1 MAQNEVNI
9 KIRISDDG
17 DLELISKKADKAAQS
32 TDTLTQSRNRY
43 NKGEKGVAGATA
55 NSTKAFSKMQ
65 QSMMGGGGLVPAYA
79 TLAANVFALSA
90 AFGVLR
96 RAAQVEQLEEGLR
109 RMGAQSG
116 LAMETLSRGLQQA
129 TGNALTL
136 EEAMRSTAMITSAGL
151 DPSMIEQFGVA
162 AKTAALALGR
172 NTQDSLERFTRGVTK
187 LEPELLDELGIFVK
201 LDEAYEQ
208 YAIALGKNVNQLT
221 SFEKRQAF
229 ANATLDEATKKFGA
243 LSDIDANPFDQLAA
257 AFADLSKSFIRIIS
271 SPVAGFVQM
280 LADST
285 GMLIGVTTLFAS
297 TISTQLLGS
306 FKDYADKAQMAS
318 EIQLKMAASN
328 TEMMDSLKRHSK
340 TIPELTAALEEGN
353 VTQDHFNAAINGQ
366 NQSLKMN
373 KEKLDAGGQSTAE
386 YTFQKKRATKA
397 LVEIRKSNIL
407 YTLSQARA
415 AEADTMAAI
424 SSGNLATIKQALKI
438 QFSQLGAAMSIAN
451 AQTTAYSRTLGV
463 LRVSMAM
470 TAAAARAM
478 GAAIT
483 RAMGPIGIAITVI
496 MMLAETAK
504 AIFEMLKSEEQ
515 KNLEKNVRDAEG
527 ILEELTDTFKELDQ
541 AAKGHSQ
548 SITTLSQRYIALG
561 NATST
566 AIQAAEKIRMQADSA
581 KGDRAAI
588 KVMQEVV
595 NKNTALQQS
604 MARTLG
610 TTTVDRKNYMQVLEL
625 GQGLVVTGQQVKGI
639 ETSFKAL
646 REETTKFFT
655 DLEGTTPLDNLAN
668 SLQEVVNSL
677 EGTDD
682 ISDINKI
689 IEDNVGQGKLQVML
703 KRMAGN
709 LDKEA
714 LVAVT
719 RTFKAEQARMQNQ
732 NTVIKGQEAS
742 LALVKAERD
751 FSEQGIRKQIEAEE
765 ELRILKEGLKKIE
778 IESQE
783 SIVESVRGTELQAAA
798 VHKLVL
804 LQKELKILQESALS
818 EAEKELK
825 VVENHF
831 KNKKMELDLEKKL
844 LQVAEKDLKLAQ
856 LKDRLSQ
863 EERRRAAS
871 LFAAQRGRGVS
882 AFEEAKLLK
891 EVAEDVAGKEGK
903 RVQLRKDAINI
914 EYDLLEAQ
922 FSLEMFK
929 LQVAMETS
937 QISTAAGNALME
949 RLARMVT
956 TVGADG
962 SSLPGSL
969 DASRN
974 RALLNVE
981 AEEANVTANAQSAA
995 DVALAK
1001 AVVAEQQ
1008 MALDLAQTRAELLG
1022 AQGLSM
1028 AAITASRLANEEEL
1042 ARLQAQLKEETDP
1055 IERLRIE
1062 GDITNKK
1069 IEQLD
1074 LAKEEAAVRKAILD
1088 RTQGD
1093 APGTGA
1099 LSMVNMMSTASG
1111 EDGAF
1116 AAATMSER
1124 FAMLN
1129 TASQEFEENI
1139 KKFGPEGELM
1149 ASINSGM
1156 LSMAESFS
1164 IFFESM
1170 SADGLTAMD
1179 KLKAGAAAVSTTIG
1193 AINGIRQNQAK
1204 VQEAA
1209 IEREIN
1215 AEKKRDGKSKESL
1228 AKIRALEKKKEQIA
1242 RKAFE
1247 QNKKAQLAQ
1256 AIINGMSAI
1265 QSGFATQ
1272 PFFPMGILMGALAT
1286 SMTLM
1291 QIQAIRSQTFD
1302 GGGAT
1307 PGNQAPTSIN
1317 VGQQKK
1323 SVDLARSRGAAG
1335 ERSYFLGNR
1344 GIGGPET
1351 FRPAFTGMK
1360 YRANGGNAAFMVGEQ
1375 GPEVFVPNNPGTIIP
1390 SDETTTAA
1398 PINANINI
1406 SAVDAA
1412 GVEELL
1418 VNQRGN
1424 IIGMLREAA
1433 NAGGET
1439 FLESVSIQ
1447 ELT

>member
-1 MAQNEVNI
+1 
-9 KIRISDDG
+9 
-17 DLELISKKADKAAQS
+17 
-32 TDTLTQSRNRY
+32 
-43 NKGEKGVAGATA
+43 
-55 NSTKAFSKMQ
+55 
-65 QSMMGGGGLVPAYA
+65 
-79 TLAANVFALSA
+79 
-90 AFGVLR
+90 
-96 RAAQVEQLEEGLR
+96 
-109 RMGAQSG
+109 
-116 LAMETLSRGLQQA
+116 
-129 TGNALTL
+129 
-136 EEAMRSTAMITSAGL
+136 
-151 DPSMIEQFGVA
+151 
-162 AKTAALALGR
+162 
-172 NTQDSLERFTRGVTK
+172 
-187 LEPELLDELGIFVK
+187 
-201 LDEAYEQ
+201 
-208 YAIALGKNVNQLT
+208 
-221 SFEKRQAF
+221 
-229 ANATLDEATKKFGA
+229 
-243 LSDIDANPFDQLAA
+243 
-257 AFADLSKSFIRIIS
+257 
-271 SPVAGFVQM
+271 
-280 LADST
+280 
-285 GMLIGVTTLFAS
+285 
-297 TISTQLLGS
+297 
-306 FKDYADKAQMAS
+306 
-318 EIQLKMAASN
+318 
-328 TEMMDSLKRHSK
+328 
-340 TIPELTAALEEGN
+340 
-353 VTQDHFNAAINGQ
+353 
-366 NQSLKMN
+366 
-373 KEKLDAGGQSTAE
+373 
-386 YTFQKKRATKA
+386 
-397 LVEIRKSNIL
+397 
-407 YTLSQARA
+407 
-415 AEADTMAAI
+415 
-424 SSGNLATIKQALKI
+424 
-438 QFSQLGAAMSIAN
+438 
-451 AQTTAYSRTLGV
+451 
-463 LRVSMAM
+463 
-470 TAAAARAM
+470 
-478 GAAIT
+478 
-483 RAMGPIGIAITVI
+483 
-496 MMLAETAK
+496 
-504 AIFEMLKSEEQ
+504 
-515 KNLEKNVRDAEG
+515 
-527 ILEELTDTFKELDQ
+527 
-541 AAKGHSQ
+541 
-548 SITTLSQRYIALG
+548 
-561 NATST
+561 
-566 AIQAAEKIRMQADSA
+566 
-581 KGDRAAI
+581 
-588 KVMQEVV
+588 
-595 NKNTALQQS
+595 
-604 MARTLG
+604 
-610 TTTVDRKNYMQVLEL
+610 
-625 GQGLVVTGQQVKGI
+625 
-639 ETSFKAL
+639 
-646 REETTKFFT
+646 
-655 DLEGTTPLDNLAN
+655 
-668 SLQEVVNSL
+668 
-677 EGTDD
+677 
-682 ISDINKI
+682 INKI

-1149 ASINSGM
+1149 ASINS
-1156 LSMAESFS
+1156 
-1164 IFFESM
+1164 
-1170 SADGLTAMD
+1170 
-1179 KLKAGAAAVSTTIG
+1179 
-1193 AINGIRQNQAK
+1193 
-1204 VQEAA
+1204 
-1209 IEREIN
+1209 
-1215 AEKKRDGKSKESL
+1215 
-1228 AKIRALEKKKEQIA
+1228 
-1242 RKAFE
+1242 
-1247 QNKKAQLAQ
+1247 
-1256 AIINGMSAI
+1256 
-1265 QSGFATQ
+1265 
-1272 PFFPMGILMGALAT
+1272 
-1286 SMTLM
+1286 
-1291 QIQAIRSQTFD
+1291 
-1302 GGGAT
+1302 
-1307 PGNQAPTSIN
+1307 
-1317 VGQQKK
+1317 
-1323 SVDLARSRGAAG
+1323 
-1335 ERSYFLGNR
+1335 
-1344 GIGGPET
+1344 
-1351 FRPAFTGMK
+1351 
-1360 YRANGGNAAFMVGEQ
+1360 
-1375 GPEVFVPNNPGTIIP
+1375 
-1390 SDETTTAA
+1390 
-1398 PINANINI
+1398 
-1406 SAVDAA
+1406 
-1412 GVEELL
+1412 
-1418 VNQRGN
+1418 
-1424 IIGMLREAA
+1424 
-1433 NAGGET
+1433 
-1439 FLESVSIQ
+1439 
-1447 ELT
+1447 